1 MGKRCIIVTKPIR
14 ELASQLNVNPNV
26 AATWVGIWQSRN
38 NSDSMPDVPS
48 LQSLMGN
55 LKTDKDMQTVIAN
68 SKLVN
73 VETYNGYW
81 TRDLVNKDKD
91 RVYLFGDNTDDR
103 VNTHYVPSS
112 TQAVIRGLPNAIGI
126 DTKKNRGTSN
136 GITPQAKGKMTFSY
150 GENKRNGVVSSTT
163 IEAIKNGERTA
174 TTRYESDSNI
184 EYWSKLKVGD
194 FVEFTGSNG
203 EKVIVKIT
211 KPLTKLEKT
220 TDAEKWSKK
229 EGWSVEYF
237 NAKVRPRLEGAY
249 QMEYEYVPNTGSS
262 YFTDADFDQFKAQ
275 VDEAIQKAIDS
286 GKTIVLPA
294 DGIGTGKAQLAER
307 APRLFKYLQDKLEE
321 LKSTVI
327 IPENSI
333 ADKYIPEEINFDSTL
348 PDITKT
354 ALAESATKLNSLF
367 TPQQLSNRVKN
378 VAYLFSHQVD
388 ILFDKKKRDLEEQ
401 LKSLP
406 KLSLDR
412 FKIQGQ
418 LTSLG
423 DSKSGRTTFVSD
435 YLNINDVIDEVRKD
449 LQTRRNKVA
458 LRSTDNAD
466 RKAYVLDQYDKM
478 IDCLDQLMV
487 QALGDIEANEG
498 IRIVVTQQRDTKGKT
513 QLVGQQ
519 AQEEDDSEDDD
530 DYKRVVSGN
539 TGWAFKQREMDPH
552 TSLTQNIRRI
562 LRQIPMTG
570 SNSRDDLGF
579 QRFVDSEFAYA
590 TILNG
595 CTWMIDSD
603 DFHREYKDANGE
615 TVIELPAIEALVD
628 KYPWMQSVYNHLYT
642 TPELIPEFYSC
653 FRMDYI
659 PYFMLSSGKFLPVNR
674 EMSVEN
680 AIDSITKN
688 YEQGVTLSDTSI
700 YNDNGT
706 LNTNNAEKVKSEI
719 SQLFN
724 DLRNDDFDEESYAKL
739 THILNSLGVEVDV
752 SLKDFLALKTGN
764 KDKDDVS
771 YFGIS
776 KILTRASTIVDNL
789 DSVGLNNHLINHFIN
804 EYRDIAKIVGSVTM
818 FNRHMTF
825 NQGENAYPSYS
836 TPNFAS
842 TTIKRLLSP
851 DSNRRRDI
859 LSFYKQANWF
869 YNLKNGS
876 WNNWMLEQFENN
888 DALVEELRDGCLV
901 NMNTIRRTKPQK
913 FGFEG
918 LFDETETV
926 PYEKWTPAMIK
937 QSFIKAYFSAGYST
951 SSTQQYAYYNFPI
964 FSDTTCAM
972 FMKFLRFT
980 DNYEA
985 EVLKQMRKVVIQELG
1000 RHKLVKDRKGKAAEI
1015 GNFDKNG
1022 DKFFFLTELDTY
1034 TNSPVPRTIIADYYY
1049 NQIQEARKTGDAN
1062 KEAEASRKL
1071 NSLSNPDSDGNV
1083 RVLFED
1089 AIRALR
1095 AKNNLN
1101 GINYVIDSAVK
1112 DILDKQYQSFLR
1124 TNVETNIP
1132 LITSLV
1138 EDNIIPKSE
1147 LDKAIAKLSKD
1158 KDGGEAILTIT
1169 TNKEGNLVTKKED
1182 ENVTAQYST
1191 LKEAL
1196 REYYFNNA
1204 LMQTQII
1211 ELMVVDPAF
1220 YIFDGGIDFQK
1231 RFKEVFASGRKLDT
1245 SSKYGRVWE
1254 KTIYLTDR
1262 ITTSRNYD
1270 SIKKLFDYA
1279 VANKHITQKQEDDIL
1294 AKFREINNAN
1304 AQALRCLDS
1313 MRAVLDMAHMWTDPM
1328 QKAFDS
1334 IKSGQWDSQNFAV
1347 IWQTIKPF
1355 MYSIIAKDDGV
1366 GGTMLVP
1373 HQNKNSEFLIL
1384 AAYAMV
1390 NAATSGQTKLVA
1402 LEKFMSAHDIDVVQY
1417 ESAVKSGVQNPIDIN
1432 IAITKNRNVLTEI
1445 EDGLWNNIEDAAKKE
1460 LGKKYK
1466 EGRNKANFY
1475 AGTNRLLVDGVL
1487 DMQEYNKLMDFVE
1500 PTEEEIMQI
1509 LEEACYKDGKEN
1521 TETVHRLP
1529 YSDYMI
1535 AMPTPEHWID
1545 SKVVDGSQKRNL
1557 LPADLPDDPNF
1568 RVVVNGIEMT
1578 KQEVLDLY
1586 NALIIENLLDDW
1598 DDVKGEVLNVR
1609 NLQKSLLEQIKGN
1622 PKYPKD
1628 FINALH
1634 LITYNGKEDFAVP
1647 IDFPSIRNKVAEL
1660 ILAKFKNKIAK
1671 QKVKGGSCILVADTQ
1686 NMLNVVLEDG
1696 SVLDTSNKQ
1705 AVEYAKKHNLIK
1717 GFECLLPAW
1726 TKDIYENYIITKHDE
1741 NGNTWQELDYERLK
1755 EETPELLEMSG
1766 IRIPTEAKYSITPLI
1781 VKGFLP
1787 SQSGS
1792 AIMLPVEITTIAG
1805 VDFDVDKM
1813 FIRVYNHVNNDGK
1826 LEKVEYDYESSPEK
1840 QSREQR
1846 ENALLDI
1853 ELGILRSK
1861 SVAEALF
1868 DPGNFDPIKRES
1880 RIGQILYDVADSGD
1894 SLLAIWQEE
1903 HGIDYNDLRGA
1914 YDSVN
1919 DASLDELKSFVDRF
1933 AEKRSLLSLDTFIY
1947 NHQQNMA
1954 GAALIGKYANNTTAQ
1969 AKMQTTR
1976 LELEPSAEFTINGRR
1991 IGSLHDIYSEK
2002 NGVRERISK
2011 RCAYFSA
2018 ASVDNVKDPCL
2029 RKIGQNTNTAY
2040 ITGFMLRAGMDVQEI
2055 ALLFNQ
2061 PLIKN
2066 FIDDTGK
2073 VPSTEEDIK
2082 KYVSQ
2087 LNKHYSTK
2095 VDYKLLLD
2103 KISSHDFNS
2112 FELTKNIVLLN
2123 RNKFY
2128 KPNEL
2133 TTVLSESE
2141 RTAIVED
2148 TVMAILLFDRI
2159 RSLADQLRPSVQI
2172 SRADSPNG
2180 AIEHELHSA
2189 NMQVRNVKKY
2199 MDRGAEPGWA
2209 IKHIEDI
2216 MANGVIKVTDSKKQM
2231 REKLLSGD
2239 VRVPRLQAF
2248 YSLGIELAQQ
2258 LIARYFISQ
2267 SPTCQDILTRIESEL
2282 PKELREKDLKVLY
2295 NDYVTYLLT
2304 DTDIFGDS
2312 EEGTMEEKRDYYLY
2326 QFPQKFI
2333 DTLRDHP
2340 NLASSQ
2346 ALVNLR
2352 VTSGEIVMEKSGR
2365 VTPTLREIITSGFD
2379 TLLFNKE
2386 DNDVSSKLAYDL
2398 MRYSFYNEGFIFRH
2412 NSYGQFFSTA
2422 FLTSFP
2428 EMLNKLR
2435 EVPDAATMNR
2445 FFEQWVA
2452 QNDNKYLFY
2461 QLPVGNYVKTNEDGS
2476 LNIEPSA
2483 IPLNDKL
2490 DEPYKYITYEG
2501 KIYQYFTVNEQG
2513 AIYKPINQINAGPVE
2528 GKLHKFNARKEA
2540 SDIIGTV
2547 DNSRILNLRKL
2558 NSISA
2563 RQLAANA
2570 RKNLDDVASM
2580 ADMAEEIPQSV
2591 TSQVEEIEKDLTL
2604 DVPSNFA
2611 DQLDAMEDAIA
2622 ALDLANQAEEFSV
2635 DDGQQTLID
2644 KGEKILC
2651 PPKK

>member
-26 AATWVGIWQSRN
+26 AATWIGIWQSRN

-48 LQSLMGN
+48 LQSLMES
-55 LKTDKDMQTVIAN
+55 LKTDKDMQAVIAN
-68 SKLVN
+68 SRLVS

-91 RVYLFGDNTDDR
+91 RVYLFGDNTEDR
-103 VNTHYVPSS
+103 VNTHYIPST

-126 DTKKNRGTSN
+126 DTKKNRSTSEGWARTSTNGYEVSSQGDKRFSALYATFKPGTILFGHDVGGRTIESVYQHGVKQGDWN
-136 GITPQAKGKMTFSY
+136 TDNNSKTGVPKDKTIITGNTEDASYEQGYLQLWKEWARQNPELIQELKEKATGKVITDKFASTRVSQARALSDIIGNSSSYDEITPQAKGKMTFSY

-174 TTRYESDSNI
+174 TTRYESDGNI
-184 EYWSKLKVGD
+184 GYWSKLKIGD
-194 FVEFTGSNG
+194 LVEFTGRNG

-211 KPLTKLEKT
+211 KPLTKLEKD
-220 TDAEKWSKK
+220 TDAEEWSKK

-237 NAKVRPRLEGAY
+237 NSKVKPRLDGAY
-249 QMEYEYVPNTGSS
+249 QMEYEYVPDVNSNSS
-262 YFTDADFDQFKAQ
+262 YFTDADFEQFKAQ
-275 VDEAIQKAIDS
+275 VDGAIQKAIDS

-294 DGIGTGKAQLAER
+294 DGIGTGEAQLAER

-321 LKSTVI
+321 LKNTI
-327 IPENSI
+327 IVPENSI

-412 FKIQGQ
+412 FKVQEQ

-449 LQTRRNKVA
+449 LQTRRNKAA
-458 LRSTDNAD
+458 LRGTDNAD

-724 DLRNDDFDEESYAKL
+724 DLRNDDFDEESYTKL
-739 THILNSLGVEVDV
+739 THILNSLGVEVDI

-776 KILTRASTIVDNL
+776 KILTKASTIVDNL

-851 DSNRRRDI
+851 DSNRRQDI

-869 YNLKNGS
+869 YNLKNKT

-918 LFDETETV
+918 LFDETETI

-964 FSDTTCAM
+964 FADTTCAM

-1022 DKFFFLTELDTY
+1022 DKFFFLTELNTY
-1034 TNSPVPRTIIADYYY
+1034 TNSPVPRNIIADYYY
-1049 NQIQEARKTGDAN
+1049 NQVQEARKTGDAN

-1071 NSLSNPDSDGNV
+1071 NSLSNPDSNGNV

-1089 AIRALR
+1089 AIMALR

-1112 DILDKQYQSFLR
+1112 DILDKQYQNFLR
-1124 TNVETNIP
+1124 TDVETNIP

-1147 LDKAIAKLSKD
+1147 LDKAIARLSKD
-1158 KDGGEAILTIT
+1158 KDGGEAVLTIT
-1169 TNKEGNLVTKKED
+1169 IDKEDNLTTKKED
-1182 ENVTAQYST
+1182 KNVTAQYST

-1220 YIFDGGIDFQK
+1220 YKFDGGIDFQK

-1270 SIKKLFDYA
+1270 AIKKLFDYA
-1279 VANKHITQKQEDDIL
+1279 VDNKHITQKQEDDIL
-1294 AKFREINNAN
+1294 AKFREINNAD
-1304 AQALRCLDS
+1304 AQAFRCLDS

-1347 IWQTIKPF
+1347 IWQTVKPF

-1402 LEKFMSAHDIDVVQY
+1402 LEKFMRAHDIDVAQY
-1417 ESAVKSGVQNPIDIN
+1417 ESAVKSGVQKPIDIN
-1432 IAITKNRNVLTEI
+1432 IAITKKRNVLTEI
-1445 EDGLWNNIEDAAKKE
+1445 EDGLWKDIEDAAKKE
-1460 LGKKYK
+1460 LGRKYK

-1535 AMPTPEHWID
+1535 ATPTPEHWID

-1586 NALIIENLLDDW
+1586 NSLIIENLLDDW

-1628 FINALH
+1628 FINALQ

-1660 ILAKFKNKIAK
+1660 ILAKFKNKITK

-1686 NMLNVVLEDG
+1686 NMLNIVLEDG

-1726 TKDIYENYIITKHDE
+1726 TKDIYENYIITKHDKA
-1741 NGNTWQELDYERLK
+1741 GNTWQELDYERLK
-1755 EETPELLEMSG
+1755 EEAPELLEMSG
-1766 IRIPTEAKYSITPLI
+1766 IRIPTEDKYSMTPLI

-1792 AIMLPVEITTIAG
+1792 AIMLPAEITTIVGA
-1805 VDFDVDKM
+1805 DFDV
-1813 FIRVYNHVNNDGK
+1813 R
-1826 LEKVEYDYESSPEK
+1826 
-1840 QSREQR
+1840 
-1846 ENALLDI
+1846 
-1853 ELGILRSK
+1853 
-1861 SVAEALF
+1861 
-1868 DPGNFDPIKRES
+1868 
-1880 RIGQILYDVADSGD
+1880 
-1894 SLLAIWQEE
+1894 
-1903 HGIDYNDLRGA
+1903 
-1914 YDSVN
+1914 
-1919 DASLDELKSFVDRF
+1919 
-1933 AEKRSLLSLDTFIY
+1933 
-1947 NHQQNMA
+1947 
-1954 GAALIGKYANNTTAQ
+1954 
-1969 AKMQTTR
+1969 
-1976 LELEPSAEFTINGRR
+1976 
-1991 IGSLHDIYSEK
+1991 
-2002 NGVRERISK
+2002 
-2011 RCAYFSA
+2011 
-2018 ASVDNVKDPCL
+2018 
-2029 RKIGQNTNTAY
+2029 
-2040 ITGFMLRAGMDVQEI
+2040 
-2055 ALLFNQ
+2055 
-2061 PLIKN
+2061 
-2066 FIDDTGK
+2066 
-2073 VPSTEEDIK
+2073 
-2082 KYVSQ
+2082 
-2087 LNKHYSTK
+2087 
-2095 VDYKLLLD
+2095 
-2103 KISSHDFNS
+2103 
-2112 FELTKNIVLLN
+2112 
-2123 RNKFY
+2123 
-2128 KPNEL
+2128 
-2133 TTVLSESE
+2133 
-2141 RTAIVED
+2141 
-2148 TVMAILLFDRI
+2148 
-2159 RSLADQLRPSVQI
+2159 
-2172 SRADSPNG
+2172 
-2180 AIEHELHSA
+2180 HS
-2189 NMQVRNVKKY
+2189 Y
-2199 MDRGAEPGWA
+2199 
-2209 IKHIEDI
+2209 
-2216 MANGVIKVTDSKKQM
+2216 
-2231 REKLLSGD
+2231 
-2239 VRVPRLQAF
+2239 
-2248 YSLGIELAQQ
+2248 
-2258 LIARYFISQ
+2258 
-2267 SPTCQDILTRIESEL
+2267 
-2282 PKELREKDLKVLY
+2282 
-2295 NDYVTYLLT
+2295 
-2304 DTDIFGDS
+2304 
-2312 EEGTMEEKRDYYLY
+2312 
-2326 QFPQKFI
+2326 
-2333 DTLRDHP
+2333 
-2340 NLASSQ
+2340 
-2346 ALVNLR
+2346 
-2352 VTSGEIVMEKSGR
+2352 
-2365 VTPTLREIITSGFD
+2365 
-2379 TLLFNKE
+2379 
-2386 DNDVSSKLAYDL
+2386 
-2398 MRYSFYNEGFIFRH
+2398 
-2412 NSYGQFFSTA
+2412 
-2422 FLTSFP
+2422 
-2428 EMLNKLR
+2428 
-2435 EVPDAATMNR
+2435 
-2445 FFEQWVA
+2445 
-2452 QNDNKYLFY
+2452 
-2461 QLPVGNYVKTNEDGS
+2461 
-2476 LNIEPSA
+2476 
-2483 IPLNDKL
+2483 
-2490 DEPYKYITYEG
+2490 
-2501 KIYQYFTVNEQG
+2501 
-2513 AIYKPINQINAGPVE
+2513 
-2528 GKLHKFNARKEA
+2528 
-2540 SDIIGTV
+2540 
-2547 DNSRILNLRKL
+2547 
-2558 NSISA
+2558 
-2563 RQLAANA
+2563 
-2570 RKNLDDVASM
+2570 
-2580 ADMAEEIPQSV
+2580 
-2591 TSQVEEIEKDLTL
+2591 
-2604 DVPSNFA
+2604 
-2611 DQLDAMEDAIA
+2611 
-2622 ALDLANQAEEFSV
+2622 
-2635 DDGQQTLID
+2635 
-2644 KGEKILC
+2644 
-2651 PPKK
+2651 

>member
-48 LQSLMGN
+48 LQSLMES

-68 SKLVN
+68 SKVVN
-73 VETYNGYW
+73 VETYGGYW

-103 VNTHYVPSS
+103 VNTHYVPST

-126 DTKKNRGTSN
+126 DTKKNRGTSEGSVLVTKIISGGQTGVDTLGLQVAKTL
-136 GITPQAKGKMTFSY
+136 GIATGGTAPKGFLRESNIDTENISSYGLVEITDDEQADYTARKGKTDPYTARTELNVRNSDGTVYFSTSDDSA
-150 GENKRNGVVSSTT
+150 GRIATKRAAEEFGKPFLENPTAEQLSKW
-163 IEAIKNGERTA
+163 IKEN
-174 TTRYESDSNI
+174 N
-184 EYWSKLKVGD
+184 
-194 FVEFTGSNG
+194 
-203 EKVIVKIT
+203 VKILNIAGNRGSKIGNLET
-211 KPLTKLEKT
+211 TVKQVLEKGLVG
-220 TDAEKWSKK
+220 S
-229 EGWSVEYF
+229 
-237 NAKVRPRLEGAY
+237 
-249 QMEYEYVPNTGSS
+249 GSS

-286 GKTIVLPA
+286 GKTIVLPT

-327 IPENSI
+327 VPENSI

-388 ILFDKKKRDLEEQ
+388 VLFDKKKRDLEEQ

-449 LQTRRNKVA
+449 LQTRRNKAA
-458 LRSTDNAD
+458 LRGTDNTD

-579 QRFVDSEFAYA
+579 KRFVDSEFAYA

-615 TVIELPAIEALVD
+615 TVIELPAIKALVD

-724 DLRNDDFDEESYAKL
+724 DLRNDDFGEDSYAKL
-739 THILNSLGVEVDV
+739 THILNSLGVEVDI

-764 KDKDDVS
+764 KDKDEVS
-771 YFGIS
+771 YLGIS
-776 KILTRASTIVDNL
+776 KILTKASTIVDNL

-851 DSNRRRDI
+851 DSNRRQDI

-869 YNLKNGS
+869 YNLKNRT

-964 FSDTTCAM
+964 FADTTCAM

-1000 RHKLVKDRKGKAAEI
+1000 RHKLVKDRKGNAAEI

-1022 DKFFFLTELDTY
+1022 DKFFFLTELNTY

-1049 NQIQEARKTGDAN
+1049 NQVQEARKTGDAD
-1062 KEAEASRKL
+1062 KEAEANRKL
-1071 NSLSNPDSDGNV
+1071 NSLPNPDSNGNV

-1089 AIRALR
+1089 AIMALR
-1095 AKNNLN
+1095 AKDDLN

-1112 DILDKQYQSFLR
+1112 DILDKQYQNFLR
-1124 TNVETNIP
+1124 TDVETNIP

-1138 EDNIIPKSE
+1138 EDKIIPKSE
-1147 LDKAIAKLSKD
+1147 LDKAIARLSKD
-1158 KDGGEAILTIT
+1158 KDGGETVLTIT
-1169 TNKEGNLVTKKED
+1169 TDKEGNLTTKKEN

-1220 YIFDGGIDFQK
+1220 YKFDGGIDFQK

-1294 AKFREINNAN
+1294 AKFREINNAD
-1304 AQALRCLDS
+1304 AQAFRCLDS

-1355 MYSIIAKDDGV
+1355 MYSIIVKDDGV

-1384 AAYAMV
+1384 AAYTMV

-1402 LEKFMSAHDIDVVQY
+1402 LEKFMRAHDIDVVQY
-1417 ESAVKSGVQNPIDIN
+1417 ESAVKSGVQRPIDIN

-1445 EDGLWNNIEDAAKKE
+1445 EDGLWNDIEDAAKKE
-1460 LGKKYK
+1460 LGRKYK

-1475 AGTNRLLVDGVL
+1475 AGTNRLLVEGVL
-1487 DMQEYNKLMDFVE
+1487 NMQEYNKLMDFVE
-1500 PTEEEIMQI
+1500 PTEDEIMQI

-1535 AMPTPEHWID
+1535 ATPTPEHWID

-1578 KQEVLDLY
+1578 KQQVLDLY
-1586 NALIIENLLDDW
+1586 NSLIIENLLDDW

-1628 FINALH
+1628 FINALQ

-1660 ILAKFKNKIAK
+1660 ILAKFKNKITK

-1686 NMLNVVLEDG
+1686 NMLNIILEDG
-1696 SVLDTSNKQ
+1696 SILDTSNKQ

-1726 TKDIYENYIITKHDE
+1726 TKDIYENYIVTKHDE
-1741 NGNTWQELDYERLK
+1741 SGNTWQELDYERLK
-1755 EETPELLEMSG
+1755 EEAPELLEMSG
-1766 IRIPTEAKYSITPLI
+1766 IRIPTEDKYSMTPLI

-1792 AIMLPVEITTIAG
+1792 AIMLPAEITTIVGA
-1805 VDFDVDKM
+1805 DFDV
-1813 FIRVYNHVNNDGK
+1813 
-1826 LEKVEYDYESSPEK
+1826 K
-1840 QSREQR
+1840 QS
-1846 ENALLDI
+1846 
-1853 ELGILRSK
+1853 
-1861 SVAEALF
+1861 
-1868 DPGNFDPIKRES
+1868 
-1880 RIGQILYDVADSGD
+1880 Y
-1894 SLLAIWQEE
+1894 
-1903 HGIDYNDLRGA
+1903 
-1914 YDSVN
+1914 
-1919 DASLDELKSFVDRF
+1919 
-1933 AEKRSLLSLDTFIY
+1933 
-1947 NHQQNMA
+1947 
-1954 GAALIGKYANNTTAQ
+1954 
-1969 AKMQTTR
+1969 
-1976 LELEPSAEFTINGRR
+1976 
-1991 IGSLHDIYSEK
+1991 
-2002 NGVRERISK
+2002 
-2011 RCAYFSA
+2011 
-2018 ASVDNVKDPCL
+2018 
-2029 RKIGQNTNTAY
+2029 
-2040 ITGFMLRAGMDVQEI
+2040 
-2055 ALLFNQ
+2055 
-2061 PLIKN
+2061 
-2066 FIDDTGK
+2066 
-2073 VPSTEEDIK
+2073 
-2082 KYVSQ
+2082 
-2087 LNKHYSTK
+2087 
-2095 VDYKLLLD
+2095 
-2103 KISSHDFNS
+2103 
-2112 FELTKNIVLLN
+2112 
-2123 RNKFY
+2123 
-2128 KPNEL
+2128 
-2133 TTVLSESE
+2133 
-2141 RTAIVED
+2141 
-2148 TVMAILLFDRI
+2148 
-2159 RSLADQLRPSVQI
+2159 
-2172 SRADSPNG
+2172 
-2180 AIEHELHSA
+2180 
-2189 NMQVRNVKKY
+2189 
-2199 MDRGAEPGWA
+2199 
-2209 IKHIEDI
+2209 
-2216 MANGVIKVTDSKKQM
+2216 
-2231 REKLLSGD
+2231 
-2239 VRVPRLQAF
+2239 
-2248 YSLGIELAQQ
+2248 
-2258 LIARYFISQ
+2258 
-2267 SPTCQDILTRIESEL
+2267 
-2282 PKELREKDLKVLY
+2282 
-2295 NDYVTYLLT
+2295 
-2304 DTDIFGDS
+2304 
-2312 EEGTMEEKRDYYLY
+2312 
-2326 QFPQKFI
+2326 
-2333 DTLRDHP
+2333 
-2340 NLASSQ
+2340 
-2346 ALVNLR
+2346 
-2352 VTSGEIVMEKSGR
+2352 
-2365 VTPTLREIITSGFD
+2365 
-2379 TLLFNKE
+2379 
-2386 DNDVSSKLAYDL
+2386 
-2398 MRYSFYNEGFIFRH
+2398 
-2412 NSYGQFFSTA
+2412 
-2422 FLTSFP
+2422 
-2428 EMLNKLR
+2428 
-2435 EVPDAATMNR
+2435 
-2445 FFEQWVA
+2445 
-2452 QNDNKYLFY
+2452 
-2461 QLPVGNYVKTNEDGS
+2461 
-2476 LNIEPSA
+2476 
-2483 IPLNDKL
+2483 
-2490 DEPYKYITYEG
+2490 
-2501 KIYQYFTVNEQG
+2501 
-2513 AIYKPINQINAGPVE
+2513 
-2528 GKLHKFNARKEA
+2528 
-2540 SDIIGTV
+2540 
-2547 DNSRILNLRKL
+2547 
-2558 NSISA
+2558 
-2563 RQLAANA
+2563 
-2570 RKNLDDVASM
+2570 
-2580 ADMAEEIPQSV
+2580 
-2591 TSQVEEIEKDLTL
+2591 
-2604 DVPSNFA
+2604 
-2611 DQLDAMEDAIA
+2611 
-2622 ALDLANQAEEFSV
+2622 
-2635 DDGQQTLID
+2635 
-2644 KGEKILC
+2644 
-2651 PPKK
+2651 